1 MIWTS
6 EWGENLQRRFAIIGH
21 LAPSSGKLNLNDLAG
36 GSGRMDVLVRAVNA
50 ALFVSHGIRR
60 DTHITLHLC
69 GGPGPDRRIW
79 FNGETLAGVR
89 PDERSIAGQIKAILK
104 RPVPAIGTF
113 DEVTQGI
120 FDTGGNLSHTL
131 AEWADEGVALH
142 VLDSDGGPIDSIQKS
157 EKIGFLLSDHMP
169 LSEAEIQATAALPR
183 VSLGSD
189 WLQGH
194 ACVTIVHHALDSSQ

>member
-1 MIWTS
+1 M
-6 EWGENLQRRFAIIGH
+6 
-21 LAPSSGKLNLNDLAG
+21 
-36 GSGRMDVLVRAVNA
+36 LVRAVNA

-131 AEWADEGVALH
+131 VEWEKEGVALH
-142 VLDSDGGPIDSIQKS
+142 ILDADGEPIESVLAGGR
-157 EKIGFLLSDHMP
+157 IGFLLSDHMP
-169 LSEAEIQATAALPR
+169 FTEAEIQATAGLPR
-183 VSLGSD
+183 VSVGEA

>member
-1 MIWTS
+1 MILTS
-6 EWGENLQRRFAIIGH
+6 IWGEHLQRRFAIIGH

-36 GSGRMDVLVRAVNA
+36 GSGRIDVLVRAVNA

-60 DTHITLHLC
+60 DTHVTLLLC

-104 RPVPAIGTF
+104 RPVPPIGTF

-120 FDTGGNLSHTL
+120 FDTGGGL
-131 AEWADEGVALH
+131 AETLTEWDREGVQLH
-142 VLDSDGGPIDSIQKS
+142 VLDADGKALDSVVES
-157 EKIGFLLSDHMP
+157 ERIGFLLSDHLP
-169 LSEAEIQATAALPR
+169 FTETEIQMTAGLPR
-183 VSLGSD
+183 VSLGAD

-194 ACVTIVHHALDSSQ
+194 ACVTIVHHTLDSR

>member
-1 MIWTS
+1 M
-6 EWGENLQRRFAIIGH
+6 QRRFAIIGH

-50 ALFVSHGIRR
+50 ALFVSHGIRH
-60 DTHITLHLC
+60 DTDITLHLC

-79 FNGETLAGVR
+79 FNGETLSGVR

-104 RPVPAIGTF
+104 RPVPPIGVL

-120 FDTGGNLSHTL
+120 FDMGGGL
-131 AEWADEGVALH
+131 AETLTEWHDEGISIH
-142 VLDSDGGPIDSIQKS
+142 VLDAEGEAFETLEDNGNL
-157 EKIGFLLSDHMP
+157 GFILSDH
-169 LSEAEIQATAALPR
+169 LPFSGADNQQMADFGKI
-183 VSLGSD
+183 SLGEK

-194 ACVTIVHHALDSSQ
+194 ACITIIQHALD